1 MKNITPDQAGEIRG
15 QLTKEHGATWMHHY
29 HVAIEAEVLRRH
41 GIESTVQNPLQTL
54 LLDHCVKHDPD
65 RKRNPDRIGR
75 KISKNQARMIV
86 NMVVEAAGGDVAKLS
101 TVELLEV
108 ATAVAKEL
116 S

>member
-1 MKNITPDQAGEIRG
+1 MKNITPDQAGVIRG
-15 QLTKEHGATWMHHY
+15 QLTQEYGATWMHHY
-29 HVAIEAEVLRRH
+29 HEAIEAEVLRRH
-41 GIESTVQNPLQTL
+41 GIAGTVQNPLQAA
-54 LLDHCVKHDPD
+54 LLDRCVKHDPD
-65 RKRNPDRIGR
+65 RKRNPDRVGK

-86 NMVVEAAGGDVAKLS
+86 NLVVEAAGGDVAKFS

>member
-41 GIESTVQNPLQTL
+41 GIEGAVQNPLQAL
-54 LLDHCVKHDPD
+54 LLDRCVKHDPD

-86 NMVVEAAGGDVAKLS
+86 NMAHLAQRQRHRAGQGAA
-101 TVELLEV
+101 EV
-108 ATAVAKEL
+108 RRRD
-116 S
+116 